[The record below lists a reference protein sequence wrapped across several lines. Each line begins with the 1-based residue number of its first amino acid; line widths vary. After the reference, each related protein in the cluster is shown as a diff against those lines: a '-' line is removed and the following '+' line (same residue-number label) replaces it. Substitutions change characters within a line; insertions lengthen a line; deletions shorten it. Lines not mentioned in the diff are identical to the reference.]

1 MKLFKARRSE
11 SQTVREAKRRR
22 DKGNIPR
29 QEELISAVRQ
39 GRSSSSRLAN
49 ELRRASADSGRT
61 VPLPP
66 SIHCMTPL
74 TPLFSTSMSLYNRR
88 FPFLSQGN
96 QTSLSQTE
104 QSRESTCAILGR
116 RPSCEG
122 EFGLD

>member
-49 ELRRASADSGRT
+49 ELRRASTDSGRT

-66 SIHCMTPL
+66 SLHCMTPL
-74 TPLFSTSMSLYNRR
+74 TLHFLPSFLYIIDVFSLTRKPNELISNR
-88 FPFLSQGN
+88 
-96 QTSLSQTE
+96 
-104 QSRESTCAILGR
+104 AK
-116 RPSCEG
+116 
-122 EFGLD
+122 